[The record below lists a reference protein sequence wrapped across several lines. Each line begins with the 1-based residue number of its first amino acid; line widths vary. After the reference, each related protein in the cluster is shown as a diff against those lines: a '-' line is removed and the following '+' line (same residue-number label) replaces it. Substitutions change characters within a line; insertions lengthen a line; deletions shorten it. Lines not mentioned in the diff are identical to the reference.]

1 LEKFSMKKTLIA
13 LAAVA
18 VSSAA
23 MAQVTISGKLRF
35 AYETQ
40 SSTKDASTAAA
51 KKSGL
56 RVTDGDLVLTAAEDL
71 GNGVKATADMAIQ
84 SRGRDT
90 AIAGRDAKLTLSGGF
105 GSVMIGAI
113 EAGNGIIGL
122 GGAGAPVYGLDGTAI
137 AAAGNTDILRYTTPT
152 MGGLNVYVS
161 ALDAPTAGGMEAK
174 AKTQEQYQI
183 GVNFSAGALKVAAD
197 YVTAQDNGAGYT
209 TAKNFVLN
217 ESGTENTPTDIGSKA
232 TTLRDNRTRIS
243 ASYNLGVAVVG
254 AGYEVDNRKTSA
266 TATRKVKDTII
277 GVSVPMGAITVGLNY
292 GTQDTGDA
300 TKPTVKGTDFGVK
313 YDLSKRTYVA
323 AQYQSVKG
331 RDAGSTVTTGAGA
344 KFDKMRIQM
353 AHSF

>member
-1 LEKFSMKKTLIA
+1 
-13 LAAVA
+13 
-18 VSSAA
+18 

-51 KKSGL
+51 KTTGL
-56 RVTDGDLVLTAAEDL
+56 RVTDGDLVLAASEDL

-137 AAAGNTDILRYTTPT
+137 AGVGNVDILRYTTPT

-161 ALDAPTAGGMEAK
+161 ALDAPTAGGMQAA

-197 YVTAQDNGAGYT
+197 YVTAKDNGAGYT
-209 TAKNFVLN
+209 G
-217 ESGTENTPTDIGSKA
+217 SGTWVLKSDNSAFEFKAGSA
-232 TTLRDNRTRIS
+232 TTQRDNRTRIS

-266 TATRKVKDTII
+266 TATTKVKDTIM

-300 TKPTVKGTDFGVK
+300 TKPKVKGTDFGVK